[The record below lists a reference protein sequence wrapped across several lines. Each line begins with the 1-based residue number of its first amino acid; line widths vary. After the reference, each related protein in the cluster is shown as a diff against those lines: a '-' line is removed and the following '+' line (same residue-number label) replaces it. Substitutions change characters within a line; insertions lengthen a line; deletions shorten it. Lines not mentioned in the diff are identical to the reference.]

1 MIKYKSNVVP
11 EVDRVIELYKNAGL
25 KRPVDDEER
34 ILKMYEHANLIVTAW
49 DGKRLVGV
57 SRALTDFSYC
67 CYLSDLAVSPDY
79 QKQGIGKKLIQLTK
93 DLCGDQAM
101 LLLLSAPS
109 ALTYYPATGFR
120 KVENGFII
128 DRKS

>member
-1 MIKYKSNVVP
+1 M
-11 EVDRVIELYKNAGL
+11 IELYKNAGL
-25 KRPVDDEER
+25 KRPVDDQQR

-49 DGKRLVGV
+49 DGNRLVGV

-79 QKQGIGKKLIQLTK
+79 QKQGVGKKLIQLTK
-93 DLCGDQAM
+93 DLCGDGAM

-109 ALTYYPATGFR
+109 ALTYYPVTGFR
-120 KVENGFII
+120 KVENGFIM